1 MSSISLCLSS
11 ENVFYSMEKKIARV
25 IWSRGKYSNVYRS
38 TIVDPS
44 PLKEGQKVSVLWGK
58 TKKEFSAVV
67 ECYPVQPASREP
79 SSQESLAPRK
89 AKAKRR
95 LVRIYFR
102 SKTLTT
108 LALRIDVFLG
118 IDFKITSHLIHRSKN
133 RHYLQRKRQL
143 KLTRR
148 KRRKR
153 KKRRRK
159 KKKGERS
166 VR

>member
-1 MSSISLCLSS
+1 MNGMREHAKSIVFETINLAKTEVILILIKSERTIKALKESSIPFCLSS
-11 ENVFYSMEKKIARV
+11 ENVFYSMDKKIARV

-58 TKKEFSAVV
+58 TKKEFSAVI

-89 AKAKRR
+89 AKAKQR
-95 LVRIYFR
+95 LVCIHFR

-108 LALRIDVFLG
+108 LALRVNIFLG
-118 IDFKITSHLIHRSKN
+118 IDF
-133 RHYLQRKRQL
+133 
-143 KLTRR
+143 
-148 KRRKR
+148 
-153 KKRRRK
+153 
-159 KKKGERS
+159 
-166 VR
+166 

>member
-1 MSSISLCLSS
+1 MD
-11 ENVFYSMEKKIARV
+11 KKIVRV

-95 LVRIYFR
+95 LVCIHFR
-102 SKTLTT
+102 LKTLTT
-108 LALRIDVFLG
+108 LALRINIFLG
-118 IDFKITSHLIHRSKN
+118 IDFQKN
-133 RHYLQRKRQL
+133 FTFHPQIEESPPPA
-143 KLTRR
+143 
-148 KRRKR
+148 
-153 KKRRRK
+153 K
-159 KKKGERS
+159 KKTTTKADKEKTQKKEKAKKKEKERGKVCEV

>member
-1 MSSISLCLSS
+1 MHFEKLKYFDPNDAMENYKKGLKVSFISFCLSL

-25 IWSRGKYSNVYRS
+25 IWSRGKYSDVYRS

-58 TKKEFSAVV
+58 TKKKFSAVV
-67 ECYPVQPASREP
+67 ESYPVQAASQEP

-95 LVRIYFR
+95 LVRICFR

-108 LALRIDVFLG
+108 LALKLDFFLW
-118 IDFKITSHLIHRSKN
+118 IDFKITF
-133 RHYLQRKRQL
+133 
-143 KLTRR
+143 
-148 KRRKR
+148 
-153 KKRRRK
+153 
-159 KKKGERS
+159 
-166 VR
+166 V